1 METGRRNSVLITYG
15 NERVK
20 GFKFPFPV
28 GAYSSVPLTLNSDKH
43 LISPDSVTPE
53 SNIKVIMKSRSSLRL
68 NKYFPCIIY
77 SSEVHALVK
86 NTLKE
91 AHMHVSLE
99 MYNYYYIERIV

>member
-1 METGRRNSVLITYG
+1 MITHG

-28 GAYSSVPLTLNSDKH
+28 GAYSSVPLTPNSDKH

-68 NKYFPCIIY
+68 NKYFPCILQLRGTCPCEKHVKK
-77 SSEVHALVK
+77 SAHACFFG
-86 NTLKE
+86 
-91 AHMHVSLE
+91 
-99 MYNYYYIERIV
+99 IV